1 MINSRHTLIKTVRPC
16 LAIAFIW
23 MLQSKSDGEYS
34 ILTLSLPIT
43 GLFLL
48 NAWRDLMK
56 LREIDLHSRILH
68 AVHHPLK
75 RGALY
80 LAVWASVLLP
90 LSAALLSSGED
101 SSLPQRLCFLWL
113 LSQVDNLGSAF
124 VEIILE
130 QFNVDLVMR
139 GTQDPETVLKVNTM
153 IIKQRRTMRS
163 RIEEKA

>member
-1 MINSRHTLIKTVRPC
+1 
-16 LAIAFIW
+16 
-23 MLQSKSDGEYS
+23 
-34 ILTLSLPIT
+34 LTLSLPII

-56 LREIDLHSRILH
+56 LRETDLHSRILH

-75 RGALY
+75 RGGLY
-80 LAVWASVLLP
+80 LSVWASVLLP
-90 LSAALLSSGED
+90 LSVALLSSVED
-101 SSLPQRLCFLWL
+101 STLPQRLCFLWL

-124 VEIILE
+124 VEIVLE

-163 RIEEKA
+163 RIEEKALMV

>member
-1 MINSRHTLIKTVRPC
+1 L
-16 LAIAFIW
+16 F
-23 MLQSKSDGEYS
+23 
-34 ILTLSLPIT
+34 TLSLPIT

-56 LREIDLHSRILH
+56 LRETDLHTRILH

-80 LAVWASVLLP
+80 LSVWASVLLP
-90 LSAALLSSGED
+90 LSVALLSSLED
-101 SSLPQRLCFLWL
+101 GSSLPQRLCFLWL

-124 VEIILE
+124 VEIVLE

-153 IIKQRRTMRS
+153 IIKQRRIMRS
-163 RIEEKA
+163 RAEEKASTV

>member
-1 MINSRHTLIKTVRPC
+1 M
-16 LAIAFIW
+16 
-23 MLQSKSDGEYS
+23 
-34 ILTLSLPIT
+34 TLSLPII

-56 LREIDLHSRILH
+56 LRETDLHSRILH

-80 LAVWASVLLP
+80 LSVWASVLLP
-90 LSAALLSSGED
+90 LSVALLSSVED
-101 SSLPQRLCFLWL
+101 STLPQRLCFLWL

-124 VEIILE
+124 VEIVLE

-139 GTQDPETVLKVNTM
+139 GTQDPDTVLKVNTM
-153 IIKQRRTMRS
+153 IIKQRRIMRS
-163 RIEEKA
+163 RAEEKATMV

>member
-1 MINSRHTLIKTVRPC
+1 
-16 LAIAFIW
+16 
-23 MLQSKSDGEYS
+23 MLQSKSEGEYS

-56 LREIDLHSRILH
+56 LRETDLHSRILH

-80 LAVWASVLLP
+80 LSVWASVLLP
-90 LSAALLSSGED
+90 LSVALLSSGED
-101 SSLPQRLCFLWL
+101 SSLPQRLYFLWL

-124 VEIILE
+124 VEIVLE
-130 QFNVDLVMR
+130 
-139 GTQDPETVLKVNTM
+139 
-153 IIKQRRTMRS
+153 
-163 RIEEKA
+163 